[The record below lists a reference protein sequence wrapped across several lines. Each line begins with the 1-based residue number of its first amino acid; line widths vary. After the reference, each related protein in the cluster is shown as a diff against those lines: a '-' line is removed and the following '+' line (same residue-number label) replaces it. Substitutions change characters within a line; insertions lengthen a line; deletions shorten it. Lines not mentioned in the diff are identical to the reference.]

1 MMHKVFT
8 GEIASGEAIL
18 RGDDH
23 KHLSRVLRVRIGET
37 LIVND
42 LKGHDF
48 EGTVKEVLKDHTII
62 AIIREIQ
69 GTNESPVKITL
80 YQGMPKAGKMDLIV
94 QKATEL
100 GAFAIIPVITQ
111 RVESASKGEYKKLDR
126 LRRISL
132 EASKQSKRTVIPIV
146 SEPCEFSEIADVL
159 KGHDL
164 IVVPYENAESYGIR
178 RLASEVSEALDI
190 AVVIGPEGGFEEDEI
205 NFLEKLGARTVTLGK
220 RILRTETAG
229 MAAIAMLQ
237 MTYGDMGGD

>member
-1 MMHKVFT
+1 MHKVFT

-37 LIVND
+37 LTVND
-42 LKGHDF
+42 LQGHDF

-62 AIIREIQ
+62 TIIREIE
-69 GTNESPVKITL
+69 GTNESPVRITL

-100 GAFAIIPVITQ
+100 GASAIIPVITA

-132 EASKQSKRTVIPIV
+132 EASKQSKRTIIPIV
-146 SEPCEFSEIADVL
+146 SEPCELSEIADVL
-159 KGHDL
+159 KSHDL
-164 IVVPYENAESYGIR
+164 IVVPYENAEGYGIR
-178 RLASEVSEALDI
+178 RLVSEVSAAWDI

-205 NFLEKLGARTVTLGK
+205 DFLEKLGARTVTLGK

-237 MTYGDMGGD
+237 TAYGDMGGD